1 MQIDLKQFK
10 SHWLRFSSR
19 LSLDPRLSQSLLNRL
34 TKAYTEQQRAY
45 HTIQHIVECLD
56 HFQKVQLD
64 LNDPVAV
71 ETAIWFHDIVYDP
84 KALDNEL
91 QSAELMKRFCQDILS
106 SEQIEKVYDWIIATQ
121 KHFPSDDHDLNTL
134 LDIDLAILGS
144 SAKRF
149 AEYEQQIQFEYAWVD
164 FDIYQVKRKQV
175 LQQFEQMNP
184 IFQTRYFYEAFEKQ
198 AKQNLIRTIG
208 ELH

>member
-1 MQIDLKQFK
+1 MHSDLDQFK
-10 SHWLRFSSR
+10 SHWLRFSSSV
-19 LSLDPRLSQSLLNRL
+19 SLYSKFSQSLLGML
-34 TKAYTEQQRAY
+34 TKAYTEPQRAY
-45 HTIQHIVECLD
+45 HTIQHIVECLE
-56 HFQKVQLD
+56 HFQKVKSD

-91 QSAELMKRFCQDILS
+91 QSADLMKRVCDKFLS
-106 SEQIEKVYDWIIATQ
+106 EPQIEKVYQWIIATQ
-121 KHFPSDDHDLNTL
+121 KHHPSNDDDLNSL

-144 SAKRF
+144 SAERF
-149 AEYEQQIQFEYAWVD
+149 AEYEQQIQFEYAWVES
-164 FDIYQVKRKQV
+164 DIYQVKRKHV

-184 IFQTRYFYEAFEKQ
+184 IFQTHYFYDHLEKQ
-198 AKQNLIRTIG
+198 AKQNLMHAIG